1 MELYILDNKNLNVL
15 SVCRPCDYNLNLDE
29 ETNGK
34 TELVLPFL
42 NSAKKGYYIVLN
54 GLYKQFIFVIDD
66 VITAKD
72 EKCVTVVALD
82 ISNIFDR
89 KVILKNKETMKTSG
103 IENYIA
109 DEMNKNFINSDD
121 SVLNLNYVDVYVHSN
136 TKASVMINDENGLY
150 NFHTYLINCRQY
162 KNVYT
167 EFEFEG
173 IANRRLRIDIGYK
186 LENAMLIDATLAEVT
201 GYNKIYDVDPVVKVE
216 AYIREDEST
225 YNLYL
230 RTDRTTTTDKNDKNR
245 LDGRIE
251 VISCDTLENAKE
263 EALNVIKANTY
274 KHLVEFNISKKSKL
288 IDVTK
293 LYIGRVIKIKTED
306 SIYDSYISAI
316 TLTDENFV
324 SYKTG
329 NLRIDFTDRQRQ
341 QKREGTV
348 GTKLDISG
356 GNITNTLKIR
366 GKTVATEEDTN
377 KKVTKTGDTMS
388 GDLSL
393 PNSKIK
399 FSNNGGV
406 EWKENGYGDGFR
418 IIPDFNG
425 TDDSNK
431 LKIQGS
437 TGKAGDNLNFNDI
450 ASISA
455 KNGNVDFKGSVSAAA
470 GFKGTWNG
478 YTADFATAN
487 TADTWI
493 PVLKGTT
500 IQHRLLMTK
509 FATYEQDTGL
519 KWVDGKTIYIKTVK
533 ITSLNSSNPQY
544 QHGISNFGEL
554 IDIRGT
560 GYWSGQGWQPIQRV
574 VTDNIGP
581 YGLGLGDV
589 NSTKFMLQVGT
600 SYTGFQKAY
609 ITLKYT
615 KK

>member
-34 TELVLPFL
+34 TELVLPSL

-89 KVILKNKETMKTSG
+89 KVILKNKDDMQNTG

-109 DEMNKNFINSDD
+109 DEMDRSFINSDD
-121 SVLNLNYVDVYVHSN
+121 SVLNLNYVDVYIHSN
-136 TKASVMINDENGLY
+136 TKANVTINEENGLY
-150 NFHTYLINCRQY
+150 NFHTFLINCRQY
-162 KNVYT
+162 KNIYT
-167 EFEFEG
+167 EFS
-173 IANRRLRIDIGYK
+173 IVNKRLKIDISYK
-186 LENAMLIDATLAEVT
+186 LESTMLVDATLAEVT
-201 GYNKIYDVDPVVKVE
+201 GYNKIYDVDPVAKVE

-263 EALNVIKANTY
+263 EALNVIKSNTY

-356 GNITNTLKIR
+356 GNITNTLKIQ

-493 PVLKGTT
+493 LVLKGTT

-581 YGLGLGDV
+581 YR
-589 NSTKFMLQVGT
+589 SWTW
-600 SYTGFQKAY
+600 
-609 ITLKYT
+609 
-615 KK
+615 